1 MLLLLCQE
9 IADVMFPHMEQRSG
23 LLWNSLSIK
32 KQTKITCSEIIE
44 RFLGMWKRC
53 FFQDARDNLV
63 LC

>member
-9 IADVMFPHMEQRSG
+9 IADIMFLHMEQRSE

-32 KQTKITCSEIIE
+32 KQTKIACSEIIE

-53 FFQDARDNLV
+53 VIQDARDNLMF
-63 LC
+63 C